1 MTVRS
6 FCFGVMINT
15 SLATQWIQQLPNSVS
30 LQFFMTHVGFQ
41 GRDVVKGELVSST
54 PQKESN

>member
-1 MTVRS
+1 VA
-6 FCFGVMINT
+6 FN
-15 SLATQWIQQLPNSVS
+15 ATQQMGQRPSKVVQLF
-30 LQFFMTHVGFQ
+30 LAHVGFQ